1 MSSNVQQFPQMLTV
15 AGIDSSGGAGINADV
30 ATAFAHHVYPAT
42 VVVAVTAQNTYGVQG
57 VQLLEPQIIEQQFA
71 SIADD
76 LAIRAVKTG
85 MLGDQQHVEI
95 VAKALANYDFGPII
109 IDPVMVA
116 KGGAK
121 LLSNEAV
128 TAVKT
133 KLLPL
138 ATLVTP
144 NLLEAQQLTGIEINT
159 PDNLV
164 TAAHI
169 LQSLGAKN
177 VLIKGGHAIGN
188 ELTDYILLANQTEFT
203 LVNSR
208 VDTIRTHGTGD
219 TYAAAIASNLAL
231 GYDLVS
237 SIKQAKEYLYTTIT
251 NQIIVGHG
259 HGPLNHWG
267 RMCN

>member
-1 MSSNVQQFPQMLTV
+1 MSSDLQQFPQMLTV

-57 VQLLEPQIIEQQFA
+57 ATLLDTNIIEQQFA

-76 LAIRAVKTG
+76 LAIKAVKTG
-85 MLGDQQHVEI
+85 MLGDREHVEI
-95 VAKALANYDFGPII
+95 VAAALAKYDLGPII

-121 LLSNEAV
+121 LLTDDAI
-128 TAVKT
+128 TAVKE

-144 NLLEAQQLTGIEINT
+144 NLLEAQQLTGITINT
-159 PDNLV
+159 PADL
-164 TAAHI
+164 AAAARA
-169 LQSLGAKN
+169 LQALGAQN
-177 VLIKGGHAIGN
+177 VLVKGGHGAGD
-188 ELTDYILLANQTEFT
+188 ELTDYVLLADQSAFT
-203 LVNSR
+203 LVNPR
-208 VDTIRTHGTGD
+208 LDTTRTHGTGD

-231 GYDLVS
+231 GHDLKTA
-237 SIKQAKEYLYTTIT
+237 ITLAKDYLYATVA
-251 NQIIVGHG
+251 NEIIVGHG
-259 HGPLNHWG
+259 HGPLNHWAKG
-267 RMCN
+267 E